1 MAILELKSCNNK
13 LKNPLEWFNSRFEQ
27 EGVKA
32 VGREVGDR
40 SAEVVQSKKKKKR
53 MKINRA
59 SETYG
64 ILSSIPT
71 YA

>member
-40 SAEVVQSKKKKKR
+40 SAEVVQSKKKKK
-53 MKINRA
+53 
-59 SETYG
+59 E
-64 ILSSIPT
+64 
-71 YA
+71 